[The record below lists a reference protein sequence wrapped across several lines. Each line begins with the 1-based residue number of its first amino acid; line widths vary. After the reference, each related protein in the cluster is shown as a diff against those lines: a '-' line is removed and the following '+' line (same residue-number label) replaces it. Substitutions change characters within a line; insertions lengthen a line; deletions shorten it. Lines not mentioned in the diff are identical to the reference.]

1 MVVLV
6 LLPVAAMIG
15 AATLLETVTP
25 TGERTA
31 TDRMGT
37 ADLIVYPQ
45 GPASTTDTVR
55 ALLPADSQVEPFV
68 NGEGYVVLPGQ
79 RASVTVWS
87 LDLDGLAKGML
98 TFTAGRAPT
107 RTGEVA
113 ISRSVA
119 DLANVGIGDHVS
131 LQAPDPASGGPAA
144 PPPVSGTAGGAPASP
159 IVVGL
164 IEDPFDIR
172 GRIAVEDPSTAQ
184 AAAAVGQATYLVGL
198 PPGSDPEAIGAEL
211 AGPSP
216 DGHQS
221 LSVTRRDQVAGSA
234 GASSAGVIVFGSLAL
249 VETILVASAAFAV
262 SVRRRQRELGL
273 LAAAGAEPRHLAATV
288 LAEGIVLGGIGVL
301 LGAVVGFGGALAI
314 SPWLDQLTDRRNPP
328 VLPDPVV
335 IVTVMAI
342 GLFATLLAA
351 AVPAWSAGRLPV
363 LAALSGR
370 RPPRAPARRLLGL
383 GLGLIGLGV
392 AATMTGSLL
401 RLNDVDGSSGT
412 FSLLLLATGAIVGTL
427 GFGACSPWLLERLEP
442 LAGRLP
448 LAGRIAV
455 RDTARARS
463 RTAPVVTAVLST
475 FAATVALSGYIA
487 AIDANARAHWQPWL
501 RSDQI
506 LIAGPG
512 AVEVGQAVA
521 RELGGTAS
529 GLLLPAASSDG
540 DAHRYLQVAAIDS
553 SQGVQDDIAQ
563 GVTIADAELLRA
575 LGAEAAAADL
585 QAGKVILLTTDS
597 IAVTHV
603 ALQVTQTDGSVL
615 TSLDVPARDVA
626 VGLVMGDLPG
636 AAVSADTAARLGIA
650 PRAADADPVS
660 DRFLVRLDHAITD
673 DDQARAVALAAQE
686 PDTSADIAIYHS
698 PDQDFRVFL
707 LVASLLFGLAV
718 TGIAVALG
726 ETEARPDQRVLLA
739 LGADPPLRRRIAAAR
754 AGVVAILAGL
764 LAVPAGLLPVWGLLA
779 SRGSPLVLPWP
790 EVAAA
795 LVVLPLLAMAATF
808 VLSRPIPPW
817 SAFRDARS

>member
-31 TDRMGT
+31 TNRMGT
-37 ADLIVYPQ
+37 AGLTLYPQ
-45 GPASTTDTVR
+45 GPASTTDAIR
-55 ALLPADSQVEPFV
+55 AQLPAGSRVEPFV
-68 NGEGYVVLPGQ
+68 NGEGYLVLPGQ
-79 RASVTVWS
+79 QAAVTVWS

-98 TFTAGRAPT
+98 TVMSGQAPAQP
-107 RTGEVA
+107 GEVA
-113 ISRSVA
+113 VSRSVA
-119 DLANVGIGDHVS
+119 DLAGVRVGDHIG
-131 LQAPDPASGGPAA
+131 LRLPDPTSGVP
-144 PPPVSGTAGGAPASP
+144 GAPHPATPTGGTRASP

-164 IEDPFDIR
+164 IENPFDIR
-172 GRIAVEDPSTAQ
+172 GRIVVEDPSPAQ
-184 AAAAVGQATYLVGL
+184 EAAAVGQATYLVGL
-198 PPGSDPEAIGAEL
+198 PPGSDLEAEGAEL
-211 AGPSP
+211 AAPAP
-216 DGHQS
+216 DGDQFA
-221 LSVTRRDQVAGSA
+221 VAPRDRVAASA
-234 GASSAGVIVFGSLAL
+234 SATSAGVIVFGSLAL

-262 SVRRRQRELGL
+262 SVRRRQHELGL

-288 LAEGIVLGGIGVL
+288 LAEGLVLGGLGVL
-301 LGAVVGFGGALAI
+301 LGAAVGFGGALAM

-328 VLPDPVV
+328 VFPDPVV

-342 GLFATLLAA
+342 GLIATLLAA
-351 AVPAWSAGRLPV
+351 AVPAWSAARLPV

-383 GLGLIGLGV
+383 GLGLIGLGI
-392 AATMTGSLL
+392 AATTTGSLL

-412 FSLLLLATGAIVGTL
+412 ISLLLLAAGAIVGTL

-442 LAGRLP
+442 LAARLP

-475 FAATVALSGYIA
+475 FAATVALSGYLA
-487 AIDANARAHWQPWL
+487 SADASARAHWQPWL
-501 RSDQI
+501 RPDQI

-512 AVEVGQAVA
+512 AVEAGQAVA
-521 RELGGTAS
+521 RELGGMASARVVLAAS
-529 GLLLPAASSDG
+529 GDG
-540 DAHRYLQVAAIDS
+540 DSYRYLQVEAIDG
-553 SQGVQDDIAQ
+553 SQDAPADISGGVA
-563 GVTIADAELLRA
+563 IADADLLRA
-575 LGAEAAAADL
+575 LGAEAAGADL
-585 QAGKVILLTTDS
+585 AAGKVILLTNRPVA
-597 IAVTHV
+597 ITHV
-603 ALQVTQTDGSVL
+603 ALQLTQTDGSVL
-615 TSLDVPARDVA
+615 ESLDVPARDVA

-636 AAVSADTAARLGIA
+636 AVVSAETAARLDVVPSAAQANPA
-650 PRAADADPVS
+650 P
-660 DRFLVRLDHAITD
+660 DRYLIRLDHPVTD

-686 PDTSADIAIYHS
+686 PDTSADNALYHS

-707 LVASLLFGLAV
+707 LVASLLFALAV
-718 TGIAVALG
+718 TGIAVALA

-739 LGADPPLRRRIAAAR
+739 LGADPPVRRRIAAAR

-779 SRGSPLVLPWP
+779 SRGSPFVPPWP

-808 VLSRPIPPW
+808 VLSRPIPTW